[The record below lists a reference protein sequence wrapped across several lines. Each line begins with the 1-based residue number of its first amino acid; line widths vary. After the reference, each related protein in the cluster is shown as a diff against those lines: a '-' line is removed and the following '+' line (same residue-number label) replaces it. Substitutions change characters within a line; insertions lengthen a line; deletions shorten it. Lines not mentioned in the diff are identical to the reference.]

1 MTLSI
6 PFIFEQF
13 SLIVITFLL
22 SYLDYFISFDPFNN
36 KPLTVETTTENKLD
50 NNNTIKPQLLIDT
63 KITIQKSRLET
74 KPITRRRHYSISSR
88 TDINFFTN
96 TPTLSPST
104 SSSTCSSN
112 WNEERRLSKVEG
124 MIQLFEMGGHKPQRR
139 YSVDSHNYNTKQFIR
154 ERKFEFVPIAGE
166 WKKRANSN
174 QNSPVQLTVSAST
187 PIRRKMPPI
196 PERSKSTWA

>member
-1 MTLSI
+1 MILSI

-13 SLIVITFLL
+13 SLIVFTFLL
-22 SYLDYFISFDPFNN
+22 TYLDYFISVDNRPF
-36 KPLTVETTTENKLD
+36 TVETTTENKLD
-50 NNNTIKPQLLIDT
+50 NNNTANKPQLLIDT
-63 KITIQKSRLET
+63 KITIQEPKPEN
-74 KPITRRRHYSISSR
+74 KPIARRRHYSISSR
-88 TDINFFTN
+88 PDINFFTN

-104 SSSTCSSN
+104 SSSTCSSI

-139 YSVDSHNYNTKQFIR
+139 YSVDSHNYNRKQFIR
-154 ERKFEFVPIAGE
+154 ERKFKFEPTADE

-174 QNSPVQLTVSAST
+174 QNSPIQLTVSAST
-187 PIRRKMPPI
+187 PVKRKMAPI

>member
-6 PFIFEQF
+6 PFIFDQF

-22 SYLDYFISFDPFNN
+22 TYLESRPDP
-36 KPLTVETTTENKLD
+36 
-50 NNNTIKPQLLIDT
+50 
-63 KITIQKSRLET
+63 
-74 KPITRRRHYSISSR
+74 KPITRTRRHYSISSR
-88 TDINFFTN
+88 PEINFFTN

-104 SSSTCSSN
+104 SSSTCSSSI
-112 WNEERRLSKVEG
+112 WNDERRLSKVEG

-139 YSVDSHNYNTKQFIR
+139 YSVDSHNYNRKQFIR
-154 ERKFEFVPIAGE
+154 ERKFKFEPMADE

-187 PIRRKMPPI
+187 PVKRKMAPI